1 MKISLRKV
9 SSTPLDFEVKSD
21 KMTFKGYLQYDA
33 DKLIL
38 LKAKLSG
45 KIDVNCDICADEFM
59 LDVDEDLEFFVSDG
73 IYEKHEELLLD
84 VVESFDSTV
93 DLEELM
99 NSEIE
104 LIKSDY
110 HSCESCKKNSAF
122 EEEA

>member
-45 KIDVNCDICADEFM
+45 KIDVNCDICADEFI